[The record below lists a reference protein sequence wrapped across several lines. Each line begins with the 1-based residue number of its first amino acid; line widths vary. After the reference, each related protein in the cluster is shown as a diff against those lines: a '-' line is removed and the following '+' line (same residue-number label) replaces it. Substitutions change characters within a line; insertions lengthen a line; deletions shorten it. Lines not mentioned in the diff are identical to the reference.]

1 MKTLGMI
8 GGVGPESTIDYYK
21 NIIALYRERQR
32 DGSYPQF
39 VINSIDLRKGID
51 FMNANNLAAMAEFLL
66 NEIEKLPRAGADFGI
81 IAANT
86 PHIVFDDIAPKSPIP
101 LISIVEATCDY
112 DKKRK
117 MKRLALFGTR
127 YTMQATFYSKV
138 FSREEIDL
146 VVPEP
151 QDQDYIHEKYFAE
164 LVPGNFLPET
174 RAGLLAIV
182 DRMKSKIDPP
192 SPSDGPARSYG
203 AAGIDGVILAGTE
216 LPLILRGES
225 HNGVVLLDTGK
236 IHCEAAVDAMFS

>member
-39 VINSIDLRKGID
+39 VINSIDLKKGID
-51 FMNANNLAAMAEFLL
+51 FMNANNLAGMANYLL
-66 NEIEKLPRAGADFGI
+66 EEIMKLPRAGADFAI

-101 LISIVEATCDY
+101 LISIVEATRDY
-112 DKKRK
+112 AKERK

-138 FSREEIDL
+138 FSREGIDL
-146 VVPEP
+146 TVPESK
-151 QDQDYIHEKYFAE
+151 DQDYIHEKYFSE

-182 DRMKSKIDPP
+182 DRMKAKIDL
-192 SPSDGPARSYG
+192 
-203 AAGIDGVILAGTE
+203 DGVILAGTE

-225 HNGVVLLDTGK
+225 YNGIVLLDTGK
-236 IHCEAAVDAMFS
+236 IHCQAAVDAMFS

>member
-39 VINSIDLRKGID
+39 VINSIDLKKGID
-51 FMNANNLAAMAEFLL
+51 FMNANNLAGMANYLL
-66 NEIEKLPRAGADFGI
+66 EEIMKLPRAGADFGI

-101 LISIVEATCDY
+101 LISIVEATCHY
-112 DKKRK
+112 AKERK

-138 FSREEIDL
+138 FSREGIDL
-146 VVPEP
+146 IVPESK
-151 QDQDYIHEKYFAE
+151 DQDYIHEKYFSE

-182 DRMKSKIDPP
+182 DRMKAKIDL
-192 SPSDGPARSYG
+192 
-203 AAGIDGVILAGTE
+203 DGVILAGTE

-225 HNGVVLLDTGK
+225 DNGIALLDTGK
-236 IHCEAAVDAMFS
+236 IHCQAAVDAMFS

>member
-1 MKTLGMI
+1 MLFNEEAESNAMKTLGMI

-39 VINSIDLRKGID
+39 VINSIDLKKGID

-112 DKKRK
+112 AKERK

-138 FSREEIDL
+138 FSREGVDL

-151 QDQDYIHEKYFAE
+151 QDQDYIHEKYFSE

-174 RAGLLAIV
+174 KAGLLAVV
-182 DRMKSKIDPP
+182 DRLRAKTELD
-192 SPSDGPARSYG
+192 A
-203 AAGIDGVILAGTE
+203 VILAGTE
-216 LPLILRGES
+216 LPLILREPS
-225 HNGVVLLDTGK
+225 HNGIPFLNTTV
-236 IHCEAAVDAMFS
+236 IHCEAAVNEMFS